1 MKKNKIPRGPE
12 SFDAPPAPE
21 ASATEEAEH
30 GAMRVSVRWA
40 SARDGADDVLGAT
53 AYDGAGE
60 NSADAVNPPLPGSE
74 RDPRDSIDVD
84 VDVDAR
90 AKEGGNSRDL
100 DDVPV
105 SGAPQASFDALLE
118 ASLASASDPRAA
130 TPASPSTG
138 PKPLPPQDAHGV
150 TMSAFQDKTPP
161 ASASSDKIPRPFL
174 RRGDRQRKIADDA
187 KAKRAGEFVS
197 APSAPRSSTLP
208 TSNASAERSSRVIS
222 RSAPRSASK
231 KSAREEDELA
241 EFEALERELL
251 AANDAN
257 DDENL
262 EKETRSEASAA
273 AESRKAGRSTS
284 NAFPKNGKR
293 AGTHRAS
300 VEKAKLA
307 AAMRSV
313 RLDSDD
319 DTASDADSRDDDA
332 RSLSARSGAL
342 GRTGAASEASRD
354 RTKADGGLRDRAPL
368 ASPTPPAFDDG
379 DSWDDDAF
387 GGVADAFGGRSPT
400 RAKAARSSPA
410 KSPAREQRA
419 RPGEGAPELIKSLFY
434 GASKAGASESR
445 PRAPKEDGREVL
457 RAERREAKGPVSS
470 ARAAA
475 DAAAAAEAAA
485 AARDAADAVR
495 RERERLEKEK
505 SAFAKEKRAAAKD
518 LKSNETRLAEARDEL
533 ESQKQKLEAQAE
545 RVRRDRQRLERD
557 ARRAAEAGSTTKRE
571 RTELESLREA
581 LAKATEEAKAKD
593 AKHRAAADR
602 LRRQVNDLRDE
613 VDELKGEKRRLEQ
626 TLLRRQKGAGDAE
639 REKRRGAGAVSKRD
653 LAREQLELA
662 REQRERRD
670 REEMEKL
677 AREQR
682 ERRAREEARERDSL
696 LRDEED
702 ASDEEDARSDS
713 RRGVDSEPESDASL
727 SDSFRVSKRRERDTS
742 KDPVDS
748 LGVSAV
754 EAAAAHRVPSVRD
767 APPRVGPPPAVSDAE
782 HSCSGL
788 GAFDVNRHEDGR
800 VERVSRETGR
810 RVVTFANG
818 TVKDV
823 VSSAEGS
830 ISTVYFTNGDVKRA
844 HPGGRVEYFYKEV
857 DTWHTTHP
865 EGVEVYH
872 FPSGQT
878 EAHGADGRKEILFPD
893 GLLRRVYPDGREE
906 DEPAP

>member
-1 MKKNKIPRGPE
+1 VKKNKIPRGPE

-53 AYDGAGE
+53 AHDGAGE
-60 NSADAVNPPLPGSE
+60 NSADAVNP

-90 AKEGGNSRDL
+90 AKEGGKKNDL

-130 TPASPSTG
+130 TPASPSTT
-138 PKPLPPQDAHGV
+138 PKPLPPQDASSGV
-150 TMSAFQDKTPP
+150 TMSASQEKTPP
-161 ASASSDKIPRPFL
+161 LSSASSDKIPRPFL

-197 APSAPRSSTLP
+197 APATRSSTRP
-208 TSNASAERSSRVIS
+208 AANTSAERSSREIS

-251 AANDAN
+251 LSTDAN
-257 DDENL
+257 DD

-319 DTASDADSRDDDA
+319 DTASDADSRDDDV
-332 RSLSARSGAL
+332 SGNFSARSGAL
-342 GRTGAASEASRD
+342 GRTGAASQASRD
-354 RTKADGGLRDRAPL
+354 RPKAEGGLRDRAPL

-387 GGVADAFGGRSPT
+387 GGVADAFGGRSPP

-410 KSPAREQRA
+410 KSPATEKRA

-434 GASKAGASESR
+434 GASKAGASEPRS
-445 PRAPKEDGREVL
+445 RAPKEDGRGVL

-581 LAKATEEAKAKD
+581 LAKATDEAKAKD

-662 REQRERRD
+662 REARERRD

-713 RRGVDSEPESDASL
+713 RRGVDSEPDSDASL
-727 SDSFRVSKRRERDTS
+727 SDSFRVSKRRERDTV

-823 VSSAEGS
+823 VPSAEGS